1 MYIPNVVGWGL
12 LLNNGQWYI
21 KPTKQ
26 YEGKETTVR
35 NIYRFLVFSGR
46 IGLILF
52 VPDNMVK
59 NETPQFFEAIGIKK
73 LY

>member
-26 YEGKETTVR
+26 YEDKETTVR

-52 VPDNMVK
+52 VTDNMVK

-73 LY
+73 